1 MFEQRNNRRK
11 FLKSWKL
18 DLPELRRTL
27 VALLLMLGTP
37 AWAQDTLWVDCNRRR
52 CAATIQDY
60 IPLKYIDRSM
70 QAYYWPEDGT
80 LTVEF
85 SGINE
90 DDTSGSRY
98 FTFIEARQ
106 ARNHKT
112 RKRKLSSVKTVCVIG
127 SYSKDALGGVVCTD
141 VRKRFRPSGRRKP
154 RKFNHTHAVVGFWQQ
169 FFGTI
174 PEIVRRHRDGS
185 SSHFDEVDGAY
196 LVERVRY
203 REIDGCNIFCDS

>member
-1 MFEQRNNRRK
+1 M
-11 FLKSWKL
+11 KL
-18 DLPELRRTL
+18 DLPQIGPAL
-27 VALLLMLGTP
+27 VALLLMSGTSV
-37 AWAQDTLWVDCNRRR
+37 WAQDTLWVDCNRRR

-60 IPLKYIDRSM
+60 IPLKYVDRSI

-98 FTFIEARQ
+98 FTFIEARE

-127 SYSKDALGGVVCTD
+127 TYSEDTWGAVVCTD
-141 VRKRFRPSGRRKP
+141 VRKRIRPSERRKS
-154 RKFNHTHAVVGFWQQ
+154 RNLNRTHAVVGFWRGCPGQ
-169 FFGTI
+169 
-174 PEIVRRHRDGS
+174 S
-185 SSHFDEVDGAY
+185 SKP
-196 LVERVRY
+196 
-203 REIDGCNIFCDS
+203 